1 MIDNSEMEQILVI
14 SDRKDRLK
22 KNIDYFLLTKA
33 VWEFFLSIY
42 GGGPTI
48 VLNN

>member
-1 MIDNSEMEQILVI
+1 LVI
-14 SDRKDRLK
+14 EEKIDLLK
-22 KNIDYFLLTKA
+22 KNVDYYILTKD

-48 VLNN
+48 TKNET